1 VLAIG
6 IALQRRGRPGVAVAV
21 VLVPAALA
29 LPGVI
34 HRDRHELHADR
45 KLTDLQAEL
54 VVPGAI
60 KPLRNVS
67 LALGA
72 QHLIPVD
79 AEYRWILGG
88 RFTHGGAENLR
99 ARYLNTTDW
108 LEQFLAPR
116 VPVDGTAEWGIVL
129 DATPASL
136 GVRPRQAWRFG
147 LDWVVRL

>member
-1 VLAIG
+1 VLVIG
-6 IALQRRGRPGVAVAV
+6 IALQRRGAPGLAVAV
-21 VLVPAALA
+21 VLVPAAFA
-29 LPGVI
+29 LPGIV
-34 HRDRHELHADR
+34 HRDLHDMRADR
-45 KLTDLQAEL
+45 KLTELQAQL
-54 VVPGAI
+54 AVPGAI
-60 KPLRNVS
+60 KPLRNVH

-72 QHLIPVD
+72 RHLIPPG

-88 RFTHGGAENLR
+88 RFTHGGAENRR

-116 VPVDGTAEWGIVL
+116 VPVDGTAGWGIVL

-147 LDWVVRL
+147 RDWVVRL